1 MGTSIP
7 GSNISASCLTTQRAG
22 TLPRPG
28 VTKDVLPGKSVKL
41 FLLWKHGPASAAK
54 DEVTFPASH
63 LWAGENRADAK
74 TFSSFCSVASAVLE
88 QIKYHSSC
96 STTKNHLESK
106 ESFIYLHMQWKED
119 SELWRAAH
127 TSVIP
132 ASNGERAAFLFSPTT
147 CNFLLIVWVLFVFY
161 FNEQSNVKTALDVL
175 VFSSHDKIIWAPL
188 VRLNEL
194 LSEASFH
201 APVGPLDCAGLEH
214 TARALPGLCSHF
226 VLLSPPGCFCEV
238 LSPPGAK
245 GTLRSAQYPSSFGYL
260 IIWPLMYAQ
269 PIFRIYNVFSG

>member
-1 MGTSIP
+1 MKRRQWALKSSPHLCNTCKQWG
-7 GSNISASCLTTQRAG
+7 AG
-22 TLPRPG
+22 RL
-28 VTKDVLPGKSVKL
+28 
-41 FLLWKHGPASAAK
+41 
-54 DEVTFPASH
+54 
-63 LWAGENRADAK
+63 
-74 TFSSFCSVASAVLE
+74 
-88 QIKYHSSC
+88 
-96 STTKNHLESK
+96 
-106 ESFIYLHMQWKED
+106 
-119 SELWRAAH
+119 
-127 TSVIP
+127 
-132 ASNGERAAFLFSPTT
+132 LFSPTT

>member
-1 MGTSIP
+1 MKAWPSLCSKGWSHISSLTSVSRGEQSRCEDIQLILLCCQCSTGTNKIP
-7 GSNISASCLTTQRAG
+7 
-22 TLPRPG
+22 
-28 VTKDVLPGKSVKL
+28 
-41 FLLWKHGPASAAK
+41 FLLLNS
-54 DEVTFPASH
+54 
-63 LWAGENRADAK
+63 
-74 TFSSFCSVASAVLE
+74 
-88 QIKYHSSC
+88 
-96 STTKNHLESK
+96 TKNHLESK
-106 ESFIYLHMQWKED
+106 ESFIYLHIQWKED